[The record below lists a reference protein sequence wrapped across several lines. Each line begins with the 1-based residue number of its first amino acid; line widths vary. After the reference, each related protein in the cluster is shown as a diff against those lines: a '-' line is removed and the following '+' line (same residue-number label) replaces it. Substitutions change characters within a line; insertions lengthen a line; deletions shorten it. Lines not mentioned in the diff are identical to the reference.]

1 LRRFPDDEE
10 NPGGTKPVWEV
21 YKAAD
26 TKNENA
32 VFDQYKDLIGIK
44 DWSEVNYTAPVKP

>member
-1 LRRFPDDEE
+1 M
-10 NPGGTKPVWEV
+10 WQV

-32 VFDQYKDLIGIK
+32 VFDEYKEMIGITDWKEVQYKGEIGK
-44 DWSEVNYTAPVKP
+44 KVK